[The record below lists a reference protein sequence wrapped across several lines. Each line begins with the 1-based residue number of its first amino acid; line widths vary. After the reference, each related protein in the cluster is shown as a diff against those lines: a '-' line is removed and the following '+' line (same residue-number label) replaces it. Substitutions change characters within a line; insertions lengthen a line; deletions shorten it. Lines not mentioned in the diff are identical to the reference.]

1 MAGCMLQAS
10 GKGFRAADFIA
21 KHPITGARDKGSLLV
36 VLVSDK
42 DGADLPGQIADAIF
56 FLSTNS
62 EALRALVEEFG
73 CTASL
78 NFGVW
83 QKKGT
88 LSQTVSF
95 PASLIATAGALRI
108 GIDVSL
114 YVAEP

>member
-36 VLVSDK
+36 VMVSDK

-83 QKKGT
+83 QKGN

-114 YVAEP
+114 YVTKS

>member
-1 MAGCMLQAS
+1 MAGCMFQAS

-21 KHPITGARDKGSLLV
+21 KHPLTGARDKGSLLV
-36 VLVSDK
+36 VMVSDK
-42 DGADLPGQIADAIF
+42 DGADLSGQIADAMF
-56 FLSTNS
+56 FLSTNT
-62 EALRALVEEFG
+62 EALRTLKEEFG

-83 QKKGT
+83 QKGA

-95 PASLIATAGALRI
+95 PASLVATAGALRI

-114 YVAEP
+114 YVAKS

>member
-10 GKGFRAADFIA
+10 GKGFRAAEFIA
-21 KHPITGARDKGSLLV
+21 KHRMTGARDKGSLLV
-36 VLVSDK
+36 VMVSDK
-42 DGADLPGQIADAIF
+42 DGADLPGQIADAMF
-56 FLSTNS
+56 FLSTNA

-83 QKKGT
+83 QKGN

-114 YVAEP
+114 YVTKS

>member
-1 MAGCMLQAS
+1 MAGCMFQAS

-21 KHPITGARDKGSLLV
+21 KHPLTGARDKGSLLV
-36 VLVSDK
+36 VMVSDK
-42 DGADLPGQIADAIF
+42 DGADLSGQIADAMF
-56 FLSTNS
+56 FLSTNA
-62 EALRALVEEFG
+62 EALRTLKEEVG

-83 QKKGT
+83 QKGA

-95 PASLIATAGALRI
+95 PASLVATAGALRI

-114 YVAEP
+114 YVAKS

>member
-1 MAGCMLQAS
+1 MFQAS

-21 KHPITGARDKGSLLV
+21 KHPLTGARDKGSLLV
-36 VLVSDK
+36 VMVSDK
-42 DGADLPGQIADAIF
+42 DGADLSGQIADAMF
-56 FLSTNS
+56 FLSTNA
-62 EALRALVEEFG
+62 EALRTLKEEFG

-83 QKKGT
+83 QKGA

-95 PASLIATAGALRI
+95 PASLVATAGALRI

-114 YVAEP
+114 YVAKS

>member
-21 KHPITGARDKGSLLV
+21 KHPISGARDKGSLLV
-36 VLVSDK
+36 VFVSEK

-56 FLSTNS
+56 FLSTNA

-78 NFGVW
+78 DFGVW
-83 QKKGT
+83 RKGT

-114 YVAEP
+114 YVAKS